1 QVLLDAETE
10 RLSSEDHSRL
20 LEQET
25 LHKALLACCL
35 EAVLKASSLLSLTFP
50 WVLRRMD
57 IDALDLCKVLESFAR
72 FCPGLPVRMQRGM
85 YPLVVTLLLTLL
97 WVRLPAIYPRQT
109 NMLSN
114 VYTH

>member
-10 RLSSEDHSRL
+10 RLRSEDHSRL

-72 FCPGLPVRMQRGM
+72 FCPGLPVRLQRGM
-85 YPLVVTLLLTLL
+85 FPLVATLLLTLL
-97 WVRLPAIYPRQT
+97 WVRLSTIYP
-109 NMLSN
+109 
-114 VYTH
+114 